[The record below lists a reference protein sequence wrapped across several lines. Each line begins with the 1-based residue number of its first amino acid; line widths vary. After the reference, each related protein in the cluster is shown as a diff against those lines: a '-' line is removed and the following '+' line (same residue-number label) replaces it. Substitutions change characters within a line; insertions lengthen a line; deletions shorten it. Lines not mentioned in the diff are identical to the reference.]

1 MICFN
6 CRAGNVAGGQLHSW
20 LLIPPNYHLLASQ
33 FALCYKNMVRGQPGM
48 GQTERQETDQ
58 PRRIVANAMLFGE
71 FRLTTIDGTE
81 IAISNRRARALLAML
96 CLAHENSIDRDYL
109 SRLLWPGRFEAHA
122 KASLRQCLLDLG
134 KLLAAAECNI
144 LEVTRG
150 RISIN
155 TSVIQT
161 DFETLVSDPKLS

>member
-1 MICFN
+1 
-6 CRAGNVAGGQLHSW
+6 
-20 LLIPPNYHLLASQ
+20 
-33 FALCYKNMVRGQPGM
+33 MVRGQPGM